1 MCSYMV
7 NCDNMR
13 KQRFFSM
20 NLGLAMHKYSWDFV
34 EERTRAID
42 YIQITMLMVIKGRIW
57 KYMKKNVQ
65 RFKITSNIEKFSL
78 KIIFRS
84 L

>member
-1 MCSYMV
+1 MICTDRNGTYAMYGSMV
-7 NCDNMR
+7 NHDNMT

-34 EERTRAID
+34 EERTRAVHCS
-42 YIQITMLMVIKGRIW
+42 QITMLMVIRGRIW

-65 RFKITSNIEKFSL
+65 CFKIAFN
-78 KIIFRS
+78 
-84 L
+84 